1 MANTLGISTADDL
14 AEMAADIPAT
24 LVFGVDTVTGVM
36 STVERIRN
44 IDPETDLEEYI
55 ARFQCAKAD
64 LTTYTSIKTG
74 QTTVAVNSVNYW
86 VDGLNEDEYGEVLL
100 MDLRRVQS
108 GL

>member
-44 IDPETDLEEYI
+44 IDPETDTEEYI

-74 QTTVAVNSVNYW
+74 QTTVAVNSVNYY
-86 VDGLNEDEYGEVLL
+86 VDAITDDEFGEVISLE
-100 MDLRRVQS
+100 LRRV
-108 GL
+108 L